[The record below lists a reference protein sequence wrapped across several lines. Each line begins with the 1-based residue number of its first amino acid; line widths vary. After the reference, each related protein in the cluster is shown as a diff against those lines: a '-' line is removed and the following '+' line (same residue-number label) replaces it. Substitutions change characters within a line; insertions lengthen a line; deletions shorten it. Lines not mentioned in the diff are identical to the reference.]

1 MPVNAKETI
10 APTNGSIEEKIL
22 WVQEKSEEVANKAQ
36 GRFRD
41 ADTLLANCIRESD
54 CEFTGISEDVFNIW
68 KNSTDRT
75 SVEAMFYEIAGIEFS
90 DYIELCIS
98 TLNEQLT

>member
-10 APTNGSIEEKIL
+10 DPANGSIEEKIL
-22 WVQEKSEEVANKAQ
+22 WIQEKSEEVANNAEGQ
-36 GRFRD
+36 FRD
-41 ADTLLANCIRESD
+41 ADTLLADCIKESD

-75 SVEAMFYEIAGIEFS
+75 SVEAMFYELAGIEFS
-90 DYIELCIS
+90 DYIELCI
-98 TLNEQLT
+98 TILKEQLN